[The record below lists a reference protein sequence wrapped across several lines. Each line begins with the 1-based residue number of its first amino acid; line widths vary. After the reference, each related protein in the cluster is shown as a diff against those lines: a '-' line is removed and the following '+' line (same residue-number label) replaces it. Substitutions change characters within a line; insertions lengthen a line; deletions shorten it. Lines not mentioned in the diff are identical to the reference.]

1 MEPRLI
7 EKYRVGGDIKTLG
20 AHETR
25 WQFGNHE
32 IRVRVRRGIWQFYI
46 NANARIS
53 GAYGR
58 SLADFPEW
66 LDVRCPT
73 MTDEQ
78 LPDVEAWMR
87 RVLDEDGDTR
97 RFDVSNKRFLPR
109 KKEFV
114 GSSNKMRM
122 PFASEI
128 GKPQR
133 VQSWTE

>member
-1 MEPRLI
+1 METRLI

-32 IRVRVRRGIWQFYI
+32 IRVRVRRGNWQFYM
-46 NANARIS
+46 NANSRIS
-53 GAYGR
+53 GWNGR

-73 MTDEQ
+73 MSEKQ
-78 LPDVEAWMR
+78 LPAVEEWMR
-87 RVLDEDGDTR
+87 QELADDNDTR
-97 RFDVSNKRFLPR
+97 TFEVSNKRYLPR

-114 GSSNKMRM
+114 GQPSRHWL
-122 PFASEI
+122 PECDR
-128 GKPQR
+128 GKPNR
-133 VQSWTE
+133 VQSWTD

>member
-7 EKYRVGGDIKTLG
+7 EKYRVGGNIKTLG

-25 WQFGNHE
+25 WQFDNHE
-32 IRVRVRRGIWQFYI
+32 IRVRVRRGNWQFHI

-53 GAYGR
+53 GWNDR

-87 RVLDEDGDTR
+87 RMLDEDEDTR
-97 RFDVSNKRFLPR
+97 QFVVSNERYLPR
-109 KKEFV
+109 QKEFV
-114 GSSNKMRM
+114 GQPSRYWM
-122 PFASEI
+122 PECDK
-128 GKPQR
+128 GKPER

>member
-1 MEPRLI
+1 METRLI

-32 IRVRVRRGIWQFYI
+32 IRVRVRRGNWQFYM
-46 NANARIS
+46 NANSRIS
-53 GAYGR
+53 GWNGR

-73 MTDEQ
+73 MTEKQ
-78 LPDVEAWMR
+78 LPAVEEWMR
-87 RVLDEDGDTR
+87 QELADDNDTR
-97 RFDVSNKRFLPR
+97 TFEVSNKRYLPR

-114 GSSNKMRM
+114 GQPSRHWL
-122 PFASEI
+122 PECDR
-128 GKPQR
+128 GKPNR
-133 VQSWTE
+133 VQSWTD